1 MKFTIKNY
9 YFYILI
15 FPLLLNFLYNIISQE
30 KLTIQINI
38 YEIISSLFLFAFFY
52 SVGWNFK
59 SIFESLS
66 ITFGI
71 ITYLLSFFIFEN
83 FINFI
88 FNLNTS
94 KVFIIVNGIWII
106 LLLIKNK
113 NKIFTFIPIIVF
125 AILRIFNFIN
135 IESFKV
141 NPNIF
146 GDVKD
151 NFFPYIEKI
160 NNFGFLEA
168 ILNPVMDGYPILM
181 SYIDFIIYKISF
193 NTSEYIFYT
202 PNSFLF
208 FWLNLLLISEFN
220 VSKKSK
226 NLGYLI
232 FVILILNSSWLQF
245 LFVTS
250 LMSEKVMGYLFLGIL
265 NPLFKKNN
273 LREYTILVFF
283 IFGFMYFSK
292 QFFSILTLISFI
304 LFLFNNQ
311 YKHYAP
317 FILIGAIVK
326 QIQSITYLRES
337 IQDYHISQIK
347 VSQIFLEI
355 FNYKDLKFNNLIIIM
370 KNLAIDKPMLYFLSV
385 CLIIVLTNT
394 IKQNLNLEAKFYLSL
409 VSLNLFFIMILYV
422 TVSKNSELE
431 SPIRF
436 IYSFLLFYINLFLI
450 SIDQLNQKIKS

>member
-1 MKFTIKNY
+1 MKYTKKNY
-9 YFYILI
+9 YSYILL

-30 KLTIQINI
+30 KLTLQINL
-38 YEIISSLFLFAFFY
+38 YEIISSLFLFGFFY

-59 SIFESLS
+59 YIFESLS

-88 FNLNTS
+88 FNLKSSN
-94 KVFIIVNGIWII
+94 VFIIVNVAWII
-106 LLLIKNK
+106 FLLIKNK
-113 NKIFTFIPIIVF
+113 KKIFTFIPIIVLVV
-125 AILRIFNFIN
+125 LRIFNFN
-135 IESFKV
+135 YIESFTA
-141 NPNIF
+141 NTNIV

-168 ILNPVMDGYPILM
+168 VLNPVMDGYPILM

-193 NTSEYIFYT
+193 NSSEYIFYT

-250 LMSEKVMGYLFLGIL
+250 LMSERVMGYLFLGII

-273 LREYTILVFF
+273 LREYSILVFF

-304 LFLFNNQ
+304 FFLFNNQ

-317 FILIGAIVK
+317 FILIGAIIK
-326 QIQSITYLRES
+326 QIQSITFLKES

-347 VSQIFLEI
+347 ISQIFLEI
-355 FNYKDLKFNNLIIIM
+355 FNYKDLKFNNLIKIIN
-370 KNLAIDKPMLYFLSV
+370 NLAIDKPMLYFLTL
-385 CLIIVLTNT
+385 CLVIVLMNT
-394 IKQNLNLEAKFYLSL
+394 IKHNLNLEAKYYLSL
-409 VSLNLFFIMILYV
+409 VSLNLFFIMILYL

-431 SPIRF
+431 SPVRF
-436 IYSFLLFYINLFLI
+436 IYSFLIFYINLFLI
-450 SIDQLNQKIKS
+450 CIDQLNQNIKS